1 MEIVCYNMTVTQ
13 QNLLF
18 QVSFVIP
25 PDVVPGRM
33 GLLIT
38 SLLVLVNLFVSI
50 TRESPNADSFTTI
63 STWMIVCIFF
73 VCSATWEY
81 FCILMVKHFNYYLNC
96 SKDSIQ
102 IAIVHTDSICLVFSI
117 LMFCAF
123 NIAFWLNI

>member
-1 MEIVCYNMTVTQ
+1 MYFVM
-13 QNLLF
+13 F

-38 SLLVLVNLFVSI
+38 SLLVLVNLFASI
-50 TRESPNADSFTTI
+50 TRESPNSDSFTTI

-81 FCILMVKHFNYYLNC
+81 FCILMVKHFNHYLNY

-102 IAIVHTDSICLVFSI
+102 NAIVHTDSICLVFSI
-117 LMFCAF
+117 LMFFAF
-123 NIAFWLNI
+123 NIAFWFSI